1 MALFHS
7 ISGTVSKELVARGQ
21 KVNIKEINISN
32 THSSTTA
39 TVDLYINNLVNTYY
53 FMKNISIPAGVSL
66 VLDQQSISFDNSI
79 HGFGLFVKL
88 GAGQVDIIIK
98 D

>member
-1 MALFHS
+1 MALFHN

-21 KVNIKEINISN
+21 NVKVKEINISN
-32 THSSTTA
+32 THASTTA
-39 TVDLYINNLVNTYY
+39 TVDLYVNDLVNTYY
-53 FMKNISIPAGVSL
+53 FMKGVSIPAGVSL
-66 VLDQQSISFDNSI
+66 VLDQESISFDNSI